1 MVAPVKQPEAH
12 IPVLRDEVLSSLSP
26 QDTDT
31 ILDGTFGAGG
41 YSRAILESSKAVVY
55 AIDRDPSAISNG
67 RKMEKEFDGRLHVL
81 EGCFS
86 DMEQLLAT
94 QGVSTVDGVVLDI
107 GVSSMQIDQ
116 AERGFS
122 FMNDGPLDMRM
133 SSSGTSAADVVNNYD
148 EDQLTEIFRNLGEEK
163 HAGLIA
169 RAIVKDRV
177 ETPFETTK
185 QLAELVERLLRP
197 FTKASKKKGKKKTNP
212 ATKIFQAL
220 RIYVN
225 DELGELERGLE
236 AAKKILAPGGRL
248 AIVSFHSLEDRMVKT
263 FLLKESGN
271 TPRGSRHLPDPSA
284 STANT
289 DKPAF
294 KLLKKGTIKPSEA
307 ELERNARARS
317 SRLRVAV
324 RTDEPISSAPKAMEV
339 SI

>member
-1 MVAPVKQPEAH
+1 M
-12 IPVLRDEVLSSLSP
+12 
-26 QDTDT
+26 
-31 ILDGTFGAGG
+31 
-41 YSRAILESSKAVVY
+41 
-55 AIDRDPSAISNG
+55 
-67 RKMEKEFDGRLHVL
+67 
-81 EGCFS
+81 
-86 DMEQLLAT
+86 
-94 QGVSTVDGVVLDI
+94 
-107 GVSSMQIDQ
+107 
-116 AERGFS
+116 
-122 FMNDGPLDMRM
+122 
-133 SSSGTSAADVVNNYD
+133 
-148 EDQLTEIFRNLGEEK
+148 GEEK

-197 FTKASKKKGKKKTNP
+197 FTKSSQKKGKKKTNP

-284 STANT
+284 STTST

-324 RTDEPISSAPKAMEV
+324 RTEEPASSTPKAVEV